1 MYVGPG
7 DVLHLI
13 RSGKARTRGDLQEVT
28 GMSRMTVAQRVD
40 ALLKTE
46 LIREAGADRASG
58 GRRPTQL
65 AFNFQHSCI
74 ISATVET
81 TSSRVALT
89 DLDGAII
96 ADDHVDLAV

>member
-13 RSGKARTRGDLQEVT
+13 RSGKARTRGDLQEET

-46 LIREAGADRASG
+46 LIREAGADRPSG

-74 ISATVET
+74 DFG
-81 TSSRVALT
+81 L
-89 DLDGAII
+89 G
-96 ADDHVDLAV
+96 